1 MQVTMQRDVI
11 VYPALEAKAGFDELL
26 AEVQGEAET
35 LSRGRGH
42 DFYRIR
48 PYQPMES
55 ARHVDW
61 RATAHTGEM
70 QVREFAR
77 EVEPMVTLALD
88 LEAEEEAW
96 FEEAVECCAY
106 LAWRLSA
113 QGARVRMRTQDFD
126 LLTPV
131 EGDVYGILRYLAV
144 AERRRKAEPLA
155 GEAEESARVLFTARR
170 MDAAEA
176 GWAGARVVGVDEL
189 LGADGR

>member
-1 MQVTMQRDVI
+1 M
-11 VYPALEAKAGFDELL
+11 
-26 AEVQGEAET
+26 
-35 LSRGRGH
+35 
-42 DFYRIR
+42 
-48 PYQPMES
+48 
-55 ARHVDW
+55 
-61 RATAHTGEM
+61 
-70 QVREFAR
+70 
-77 EVEPMVTLALD
+77 
-88 LEAEEEAW
+88 
-96 FEEAVECCAY
+96 
-106 LAWRLSA
+106 
-113 QGARVRMRTQDFD
+113 RMRTQDFD